1 MLLLVSTALAGSPT
15 DFPVTL
21 VGGVGGYY
29 GAPDGGTGLAN
40 GMLLVHFDRF
50 TFQAGGGEGW
60 GGPPSRHIGH
70 VFVGGRIYQQ
80 RTYLRVGFLHHHET
94 LEDIFVENWSGVLTG
109 GAEGIDHRSGVE
121 VAVGGEYQWGD
132 LIDNAFFER
141 VQNGLDLSVGWL
153 PMSTGPA
160 VYVGLEFSTGIHVG
174 NKRG

>member
-1 MLLLVSTALAGSPT
+1 MLFLVSAALAAPPT

-29 GAPDGGTGLAN
+29 AAPAGGTGLAN

-70 VFVGGRIYQQ
+70 VFVGGRLYNQ
-80 RTYLRVGFLHHHET
+80 RTYLRLGFLHHHET
-94 LEDIFVENWSGVLTG
+94 QQDAFVEDWLGSLTG
-109 GAEGIDHRSGVE
+109 GGDAIDHRSGAE
-121 VAVGGEYQWGD
+121 AGVGFEYQWGD

-141 VQNGLDLSVGWL
+141 WQTGIDLSVGYL
-153 PMSTGPA
+153 PVSKGPPL
-160 VYVGLEFSTGIHVG
+160 YVGLEFSQGLHVG
-174 NKRG
+174 KRR